1 MYKIIVK
8 KENDRKKEM
17 IEKIKEML
25 VDSFFGEEWEDE
37 LDFIKLYDNA
47 KLEAIYLQE
56 KKSIGNLTAEEV
68 SEVLN
73 LMMDMEQMTMD
84 GIDFL
89 LGRKALL
96 QQIKQQP
103 YKMSENEQNVE
114 LFLKCMMNELAM
126 EIYEKVTEYEE
137 AEWIF
142 SQRIFLK
149 ELTAFAC
156 LKVCV
161 ENEKE
166 IGKIL
171 TLLKI
176 IFPNREIHTTRVEEL
191 LNTVDNFAA
200 FLGSLLIVQA
210 DVFDKICCWKNEDVD
225 VTLLGTRFVKKAVQ
239 RRTYM

>member
-96 QQIKQQP
+96 KQIKQQQH
-103 YKMSENEQNVE
+103 KMSENEQNVE
-114 LFLKCMMNELAM
+114 L
-126 EIYEKVTEYEE
+126 
-137 AEWIF
+137 
-142 SQRIFLK
+142 FLK